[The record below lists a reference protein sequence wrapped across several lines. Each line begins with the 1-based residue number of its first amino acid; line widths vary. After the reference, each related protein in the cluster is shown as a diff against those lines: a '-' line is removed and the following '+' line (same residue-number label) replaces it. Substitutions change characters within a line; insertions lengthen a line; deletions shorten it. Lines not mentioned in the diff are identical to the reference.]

1 MKTII
6 LFFLCIIITVIA
18 FGQEPEANVKEIK
31 VTAPKFAGIEKAAAI
46 LNMGK
51 SESINEYVAKNF
63 QLSGHQFAEGTEVIQ
78 FTVTP
83 AGEVT
88 DFNIINSLSP
98 EIDDK
103 MIKILERT
111 NGMWIPGFNNNV
123 PVEMTKEV
131 TMAFYAGK
139 TSSKSVAEIFTEK
152 ATRCFCDGNK
162 MLFEKQNPKKALKY
176 YNWGINY
183 MPNDQSLL
191 LARGICRFE
200 TGDKDGARQDWE
212 KLKNLSGVEIENW
225 NLTENAKGLKSY
237 DELTSIFKN

>member
-1 MKTII
+1 MKTTI
-6 LFFLCIIITVIA
+6 LFFLCIVIA
-18 FGQEPEANVKEIK
+18 VITFGQEPDANVKEIK

-46 LNMGK
+46 LNLGK
-51 SESINEYVAKNF
+51 SESINEYVAKNI

-78 FTVTP
+78 FSITP

-88 DFNIINSLSP
+88 DFKIINSLSR
-98 EIDDK
+98 EIDEK
-103 MIKILERT
+103 MIKILEST

-123 PVEMTKEV
+123 PAEMTKEV
-131 TMAFYAGK
+131 SVVFYAGNS
-139 TSSKSVAEIFTEK
+139 TSKSVAEIFTEK

-162 MLFEKQNPKKALKY
+162 MLFEKQNPKKAMKY

-183 MPNDQSLL
+183 MPYDQSLL

-212 KLKNLSGVEIENW
+212 RLKMLSGVEIENW
-225 NLTENAKGLKSY
+225 DLTENAKGLKSY

>member
-18 FGQEPEANVKEIK
+18 FGQEPKANVKEIK
-31 VTAPKFAGIEKAAAI
+31 VTAPKFAGIEKATAI

-51 SESINEYVAKNF
+51 SESINEYLAKNF
-63 QLSGHQFAEGTEVIQ
+63 ELSGHQFAEGTEVIQ

-88 DFNIINSLSP
+88 DFKIINSLSR
-98 EIDDK
+98 EIDEK
-103 MIKILERT
+103 MIKILETT

-123 PVEMTKEV
+123 PAEMTKEV

-139 TSSKSVAEIFTEK
+139 TSSKTVAEIFTEK
-152 ATRCFCDGNK
+152 ATHCFSAGNK

-183 MPNDQSLL
+183 LPYDQSLL

-212 KLKNLSGVEIENW
+212 RLKTLSGIEIEDW
-225 NLTENAKGLKSY
+225 DLTENAKGLKSY